1 MNEIDYA
8 REVTLAEVL
17 DRVLEKGVVI
27 QGDLVISIADIDL
40 VYIGL
45 RAVIS
50 TVDKLSELNA
60 KSQD

>member
-1 MNEIDYA
+1 MHEIDYA

-50 TVDKLSELNA
+50 TVDKLSEMHN
-60 KSQD
+60 KDE